1 MKRLLLFALLTGS
14 TAFATPSGTTLI
26 VNGTLIDPGTGKVIP
41 NGAVRIEGDRIAA
54 IIQNNT
60 DIPKKGDAVIDAKG
74 KFILPGYID
83 THVHFFQSGDIYTRP
98 DGLDLNSIRPYKQ
111 ETEWI
116 RSHLDDT
123 FARYLRCGITSVLD
137 IGGPL
142 WNFEMRKRANA
153 TAKAPRMAAAGPLI
167 SSVSRPQLDLGDP
180 PIVKI
185 DTPEQGRE
193 MVRKLAA
200 QKPDYIKIWYIVPPA
215 QPAERITPKPG
226 EGGSPAP
233 SGAASPMPGQSDAE
247 RAAIFRP
254 VVHAVVEESH
264 RLKLRVAV
272 HATELE
278 AARASAEEGADL
290 LVHSVTDKPVDDAFV
305 KLLKEKGTML
315 TPTLVVFERYGRTF
329 ANKLELTPEEKAWGN
344 PEVIASLDV
353 TKIPEDKRPERLK
366 KAMENPAAVLD
377 SIQKT
382 YDVALK
388 NLKTLEDAGIT
399 IATGTDAGNIG
410 TIHGPAIFRE
420 FQLMKQAGLTPMQIL
435 QCTTA
440 NAAKTFGGE
449 TGAKIGSLQPGNYAD
464 LLILKSN
471 PLDDIRNAS
480 DIDSVMKN
488 GVMYHAVDVGRVL
501 DETRDADISRSPGV
515 QRPGRRQESR
525 RRENPWP
532 DPVREQFSGLQSPGC
547 DELGRPPRPD
557 RG

>member
-1 MKRLLLFALLTGS
+1 MKRFLALTFLVAS
-14 TAFATPSGTTLI
+14 TVLAGPSGTTVI
-26 VNGTLIDPGTGKVIP
+26 VNGTAIDPGTGKIIS
-41 NGAVRIEGDRIAA
+41 NAAIKIEGDHITA
-54 IIQNNT
+54 IVQNGT
-60 DIPKKGDAVIDAKG
+60 DFQAKDGAVIDAKG

-98 DGLDLNSIRPYKQ
+98 DAVDLNGVRSYKD
-111 ETEWI
+111 EHDWI
-116 RSHLDDT
+116 ERNLPDT
-123 FARYLRCGITSVLD
+123 FARYLRCGITSVVD
-137 IGGPL
+137 VGGPL
-142 WNFEMRKRANA
+142 WNFKVRQTANW
-153 TAKAPRMAAAGPLI
+153 TAKAPRVAAAGPLI
-167 SSVSRPQLDLGDP
+167 SSVSRTQLELNGDP

-185 DTPEQGRE
+185 ETPEQGRE
-193 MVRKLAA
+193 LVKKLAV
-200 QKPDYIKIWYIVPPA
+200 QKPDYVKIWYIVNPENPV
-215 QPAERITPKPG
+215 EK
-226 EGGSPAP
+226 
-233 SGAASPMPGQSDAE
+233 
-247 RAAIFRP
+247 FRP

-278 AARASAEEGADL
+278 AARAAVDEGADL

-305 KLLKEKGTML
+305 KLLKDKGTIL

-353 TKIPEDKRPERLK
+353 TKLPEEKRPDRLK
-366 KAMENPAAVLD
+366 KAMENPEPVLA

-435 QCTTA
+435 QSTTA
-440 NAAKTFGGE
+440 NAAKVFGGA
-449 TGAKIGSLQPGNYAD
+449 TGTKIGSLQPGKFAD
-464 LLILKSN
+464 LVILKSN
-471 PLDDIRNAS
+471 PLDDIKNAS

-488 GVMYHAVDVGRVL
+488 GVVYQ
-501 DETRDADISRSPGV
+501 ADTIIPTAH
-515 QRPGRRQESR
+515 
-525 RRENPWP
+525 
-532 DPVREQFSGLQSPGC
+532 
-547 DELGRPPRPD
+547 
-557 RG
+557 